1 MNGEED
7 ETMAVVLITGCSS
20 GFGQLAALEFA
31 RKGDTVY
38 ASMRNTAK
46 AGPLEQ
52 ARDGDKLSI
61 HVVQLD
67 VTDGDSVSKA
77 VKQVI
82 DAEGRIDVLVNN
94 AGIGANGPIEET
106 DVDEAKEI
114 FETNFF
120 GALRVTQTVLPQMRE
135 QKSGTIVNVSSLAG
149 RVAPPFDGI
158 YAASKYALEA
168 ASEALYYEVHPFGIR
183 VLLIEPGGFET
194 NIGDNRRI
202 PRRFT
207 EGSPYVE
214 LHQRFEQAM
223 TRLPT
228 GGERADPQV
237 VAEAI
242 YQAVHD
248 DEPKL
253 RYLVGKDAEMIG
265 GLRRQMDDQQFEQTM
280 RQTLDFWD

>member
-1 MNGEED
+1 MGKED
-7 ETMAVVLITGCSS
+7 KAMAVILITGCSS

>member
-1 MNGEED
+1 MGKED
-7 ETMAVVLITGCSS
+7 KAMAVILITGCSS

-52 ARDGDKLSI
+52 ARDADKLSI